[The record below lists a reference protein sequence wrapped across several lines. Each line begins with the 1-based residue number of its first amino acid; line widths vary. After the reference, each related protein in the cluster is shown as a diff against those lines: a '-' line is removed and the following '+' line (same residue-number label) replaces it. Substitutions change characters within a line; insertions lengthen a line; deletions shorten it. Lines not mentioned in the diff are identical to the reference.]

1 MLRVKMMPNNQ
12 VALIDD
18 TKVLVFNAANDCI
31 EETTITPKYT
41 TGMQSL
47 PVISVLMA
55 NNDVDVALFHD
66 DIVEHVK
73 NPHEGS
79 RCAQDLFMNRQYIR
93 MVKKDGKVDKIR
105 YSQMIFI
112 YPSTF
117 DVKSCLSIIR
127 G

>member
-12 VALIDD
+12 VAIIDE
-18 TKVLVFNAANDCI
+18 TKVYVFNAANDCI
-31 EETTITPKYT
+31 EETTITPRYT
-41 TGMQSL
+41 TGMQNL

-55 NNDVDVALFHD
+55 NNNVDVALFHD

-73 NPHEGS
+73 NPKEGGL
-79 RCAQDLFMNRQYIR
+79 CAQNLFMNRQYIR
-93 MVKKDGKVDKIR
+93 MVKKDGRYDKIR

-117 DVKSCLSIIR
+117 DVKSCLNIIR